1 MESQTK
7 SWIYLLPNGET
18 ATDMKQGTER
28 MSKVKGY
35 RISSKTFR
43 HLVKIGVVKRIE
55 KGLLI
60 STANSKDQYDTGET
74 LYPGKKTGEKSKPRQ
89 WLNVNNT
96 GSTTRC

>member
-18 ATDMKQGTER
+18 AADMKQGTER

-60 STANSKDQYDTGET
+60 STANSNDQYHTGET
-74 LYPGKKTGEKSKPRQ
+74 LNK
-89 WLNVNNT
+89 
-96 GSTTRC
+96 